1 MNAAGRGSRG
11 RERGA
16 APRPLIN
23 VPHLRSVVVIT
34 AMTIACGDS
43 ASPAVDAPTPD
54 APALDAPA
62 ADAAIPDAAAPDT
75 LFFDAHPPDGPGP
88 DASPV
93 DAPSPIDATF
103 DAGNWIDPLDHGF
116 GADGVALT
124 PDGLPSH
131 VAIDALGR
139 IVIVGVRHGATPDQL
154 GPGYVERRLA
164 SGALDPSFDG
174 DGATAAPPSPTSLAV
189 LTDGRI
195 VAGGGDVY
203 GAATDLAYVLDASG
217 ARVAAITGGRQAIV
231 ALAALPDG
239 GFVAAVEQG
248 VMLAQLVTVRRYRAD
263 LSVAWTSG
271 QIAAVTSAGP
281 VTLAA
286 ITTGGVERVLV
297 TAEGALVSLAAAT
310 GAPDGAYP
318 VPAGSWQSPFGGVP
332 LRQIGAQLAMIDRAT
347 AAARVRPVT
356 AAGTYGASVLAPS
369 CLALESYYPGGAAV
383 DSAGRLVLAPTGAQ
397 QDQTVAVVRL
407 APALD
412 QLDPAW
418 GCGRWFA
425 LPPWCPAGE
434 PCLGTGTDDVAVAA
448 DLAIAPGDATIV
460 VGYQRRFHGV
470 SRGFIA
476 KLAP

>member
-1 MNAAGRGSRG
+1 
-11 RERGA
+11 
-16 APRPLIN
+16 
-23 VPHLRSVVVIT
+23 VVVIT

-54 APALDAPA
+54 APRPRRTR
-62 ADAAIPDAAAPDT
+62 PPT
-75 LFFDAHPPDGPGP
+75 RPSPTPPTPTPPPYFDAHPPDGPGP

-164 SGALDPSFDG
+164 TGALDPSFDG
-174 DGATAAPPSPTSLAV
+174 DGATAAPPHPTSLAV

-217 ARVAAITGGRQAIV
+217 ARVAAISGGRQAIV

-271 QIAAVTSAGP
+271 QVAAVTSAGP

-286 ITTGGVERVLV
+286 ITTGGVERVLI

-332 LRQIGAQLAMIDRAT
+332 LRQIGAQLAMIDRAPPP
-347 AAARVRPVT
+347 R
-356 AAGTYGASVLAPS
+356 
-369 CLALESYYPGGAAV
+369 
-383 DSAGRLVLAPTGAQ
+383 
-397 QDQTVAVVRL
+397 
-407 APALD
+407 
-412 QLDPAW
+412 
-418 GCGRWFA
+418 GCGRSPRPA
-425 LPPWCPAGE
+425 PTARASSRRAASRSRATTRAARRSTAPAGWCSRR
-434 PCLGTGTDDVAVAA
+434 PARSRIRPSRSCGWRRRSTSSIRRGAA
-448 DLAIAPGDATIV
+448 AAGSRCRRGVPPASRAWAPAPTTSRSRPIWRSRRATRPSSSATSD
-460 VGYQRRFHGV
+460 G
-470 SRGFIA
+470 STA
-476 KLAP
+476 